1 MNRVQTQV
9 EELTENRVRMTVQVP
24 SHDVHHA
31 VEHAA
36 DDLAQSVKVPG
47 FRKGKVPRQVL
58 LQRVGRERL
67 MNEAVESH
75 IGSWFW
81 NAAARTRV
89 RPVEQPQYEFEL
101 PESADE
107 DWEFTATVAV
117 QAKPE
122 LPDWTEL
129 EVGVA
134 EVEVPEDLVQA
145 ELDAL
150 RSTVAELVPVAGR
163 PVGPQDTVVVDLV
176 AEDETR
182 RDYVVELGR
191 GAVVEEIERGLVGLN
206 AGETKEISFE
216 LDDESTQSLS
226 VTVKEIKEKVLPPLD
241 DDLARSASEFETFA
255 ELRADIESRLR
266 EQIEE
271 EVETRFRA
279 DTADAL
285 VAASKVEAAGP
296 LVESRT
302 RELLRGVA
310 RQVEAR
316 GVQLET
322 FLAMTGQEPEELV
335 ARLRDEAQQ
344 SVARELVL
352 EAVAEQLALDVP
364 DSEVEELVR
373 EQAEAMGDD
382 PEEMLVALRES
393 GRFESLREDL
403 RLRQALDRVAADVK
417 RIPLAQAEARDAIWT
432 PDKENAPTD
441 TKLWTPDQPPPD
453 QLQSPEGARS

>member
-1 MNRVQTQV
+1 MQAQV
-9 EELTENRVRMTVQVP
+9 EELPQNRVRLTVQVP

-36 DDLAQSVKVPG
+36 EDLAQSVKVPG

-67 MNEAVESH
+67 MTEAVESH
-75 IGSWFW
+75 IGGWFW

-89 RPVEQPQYEFEL
+89 RPVEQPEYDFRL
-101 PESADE
+101 PDSADE

-122 LPDWTEL
+122 VPDWKQL
-129 EVGVA
+129 EVGIA
-134 EVEVPEDLVQA
+134 EVEVPDELVQA

-150 RSTVAELVPVAGR
+150 RSTVAELVPVDGR
-163 PVGPQDTVVVDLV
+163 PVAPDDTVVVDLV
-176 AEDETR
+176 ADDETR

-191 GAVVEEIERGLVGLN
+191 GAVVEEVEQGLVGMS
-206 AGETKEISFE
+206 AGETKDMTFE
-216 LDDESTQSLS
+216 LADGSTQSLAA
-226 VTVKEIKEKVLPPLD
+226 TVKEIKEKVLPPLD

-266 EQIEE
+266 EQIED

-279 DTADAL
+279 DAADAL
-285 VAASKVEAAGP
+285 VGASRVDAAGP

-302 RELLRGVA
+302 RELLRGFA
-310 RQVEAR
+310 RQVESR

-322 FLAMTGQEPEELV
+322 FLAMTGQQPEELV
-335 ARLRDEAQQ
+335 ARLRDEAQR

-352 EAVAEQLALDVP
+352 DAVAEQLGLDVP
-364 DSEVEELVR
+364 DAEVEELVR
-373 EQAEAMGDD
+373 EQAEPVGDD

-403 RLRQALDRVAADVK
+403 RLRRALDRVASEVK

-432 PDKENAPTD
+432 PDKENPPTE
-441 TKLWTPDQPPPD
+441 TKLWTPDQP
-453 QLQSPEGARS
+453 QSTEGARS

>member
-1 MNRVQTQV
+1 MDRVQAQV
-9 EELTENRVRMTVQVP
+9 EELPENRVRLKVQVP

-47 FRKGKVPRQVL
+47 FRKGRVPRQVL

-67 MNEAVESH
+67 MTEAVESH
-75 IGSWFW
+75 IGGWFW
-81 NAAARTRV
+81 NAAARSRV
-89 RPVEQPQYEFEL
+89 RPVAQPEYDFEL
-101 PESADE
+101 PASESE

-122 LPDWTEL
+122 LPDWTQL
-129 EVGVA
+129 EVGVP
-134 EVEVPEDLVQA
+134 EVDVPEELVQH

-150 RSTVAELVPVAGR
+150 RATVAELVPVEGR
-163 PVGPQDTVVVDLV
+163 PVGPEDTVVVDLV

-182 RDYVVELGR
+182 RDYVVDLGR
-191 GAVVEEIERGLVGLN
+191 GAVVEEVEQGLVGMG
-206 AGETKEISFE
+206 AGDTKEMSFE
-216 LDDESTQSLS
+216 LADGSAQSLTA
-226 VTVKEIKEKVLPPLD
+226 TVKEIKEKVLPPLD
-241 DDLARSASEFETFA
+241 DDLARAATEFETFA

-266 EQIEE
+266 EQIEDE
-271 EVETRFRA
+271 IETRFRA
-279 DTADAL
+279 DAADAL

-322 FLAMTGQEPEELV
+322 FLAMTGQQPEELV
-335 ARLRDEAQQ
+335 ARLQDEAER
-344 SVARELVL
+344 SVGRELVL
-352 EAVAEQLALDVP
+352 DAVAEQLGLDVP
-364 DSEVEELVR
+364 DADVEELVR
-373 EQAEAMGDD
+373 EQAEAVGNDAD
-382 PEEMLVALRES
+382 EMLVALRES

-403 RLRQALDRVAADVK
+403 RLRNALDHVAGEVQ
-417 RIPLAQAEARDAIWT
+417 RIPLAQAEAREAIWT
-432 PDKENAPTD
+432 PDKENPPTE
-441 TKLWTPDQPPPD
+441 TKLWTPDQQPPD
-453 QLQSPEGARS
+453 PQHSEGARS

>member
-1 MNRVQTQV
+1 MVRVLAQV
-9 EELTENRVRMTVQVP
+9 EELPENRVRLTVQVP

-36 DDLAQSVKVPG
+36 DDLSQSVKVPG

-58 LQRVGRERL
+58 LQRIGKERL
-67 MNEAVESH
+67 MTEAVESH
-75 IGSWFW
+75 IGGWFW
-81 NAAARTRV
+81 NAAARTRL
-89 RPVEQPQYEFEL
+89 RPVEQPQYDFEL
-101 PESADE
+101 PSSDEE

-122 LPDWTEL
+122 LPDWKEL

-134 EVEVPEDLVQA
+134 EVEVPEELVQA

-150 RSTVAELVPVAGR
+150 RATVAELVPVEGR
-163 PVGPQDTVVVDLV
+163 PVAPDDTVIVDLV
-176 AEDETR
+176 GDDGETR

-191 GAVVEEIERGLVGLN
+191 GAVVDEIEQGLVGLS

-216 LDDESTQSLS
+216 LADGSTQSLTA
-226 VTVKEIKEKVLPPLD
+226 TVREIKEKVLPPLD
-241 DDLARSASEFETFA
+241 DDLARAASEFETLA
-255 ELRADIESRLR
+255 DLQADIESRLR

-271 EVETRFRA
+271 EIETRFRGA
-279 DTADAL
+279 VADAL

-296 LVESRT
+296 LVEART
-302 RELLRGVA
+302 RELLRGFA

-322 FLAMTGQEPEELV
+322 FLAMTGQQPEELL
-335 ARLRDEAQQ
+335 ARLQDEAQR

-352 EAVAEQLALDVP
+352 DAVADELGLEIP
-364 DSEVEELVR
+364 DAEVEELVR
-373 EQAEAMGDD
+373 EQAEAIGDD
-382 PEEMLVALRES
+382 ADQTLAALRES
-393 GRFESLREDL
+393 GRFETLREDL
-403 RLRQALDRVAADVK
+403 RLRKALDQVAADVQ

-432 PDKENAPTD
+432 PDKENPPGE
-441 TKLWTPDQPPPD
+441 TKLWTPDQ
-453 QLQSPEGARS
+453 QESEGART

>member
-1 MNRVQTQV
+1 MDRVQAQV
-9 EELTENRVRMTVQVP
+9 EELPQNRVRLTVQVP

-36 DDLAQSVKVPG
+36 EDLAQSVKVPG

-67 MNEAVESH
+67 MTEAVESH
-75 IGSWFW
+75 IGGWFW

-89 RPVEQPQYEFEL
+89 RPVEQPEYDFEL
-101 PESADE
+101 PGSADE

-122 LPDWTEL
+122 VPDWKQL
-129 EVGVA
+129 EVGIA
-134 EVEVPEDLVQA
+134 EVEVPDELVQA

-150 RSTVAELVPVAGR
+150 RSTVAELVPVDGR
-163 PVGPQDTVVVDLV
+163 PVAPDDTVVVDLV

-191 GAVVEEIERGLVGLN
+191 GAVVEEVEQSLVGMN
-206 AGETKEISFE
+206 AGESKEMSFE
-216 LDDESTQSLS
+216 LADGSTQSLAA
-226 VTVKEIKEKVLPPLD
+226 TVKEIKEKVLPPLD

-255 ELRADIESRLR
+255 ELRADVESRLR
-266 EQIEE
+266 EQIED

-279 DTADAL
+279 DAADAL
-285 VAASKVEAAGP
+285 VAASKVDAAGP

-302 RELLRGVA
+302 RELLRGFA
-310 RQVEAR
+310 RQVESR

-322 FLAMTGQEPEELV
+322 FLAMTGQQPEELV
-335 ARLRDEAQQ
+335 ARLRDEAQR

-352 EAVAEQLALDVP
+352 DAVAEQLELDVP
-364 DSEVEELVR
+364 DAEVEELVR
-373 EQAEAMGDD
+373 EQAEPLGDD
-382 PEEMLVALRES
+382 PDEMLVALRES

-403 RLRQALDRVAADVK
+403 RLRQALDRVASEVK
-417 RIPLAQAEARDAIWT
+417 RIPLAQAAARDAIWT
-432 PDKENAPTD
+432 PDKENPPTE
-441 TKLWTPDQPPPD
+441 TKLWTPDQP
-453 QLQSPEGARS
+453 QSSEGARS

>member
-9 EELTENRVRMTVQVP
+9 EELAENRVRLTVQVP

-67 MNEAVESH
+67 MTEAVESH
-75 IGSWFW
+75 IGGWFW

-89 RPVEQPQYEFEL
+89 RPVEQPQYDFEL
-101 PESADE
+101 PVSADD

-122 LPDWTEL
+122 VPDWKEL

-150 RSTVAELVPVAGR
+150 RSTVAELVPVEGR
-163 PVGPQDTVVVDLV
+163 PVGPDDTVVVDLV

-191 GAVVEEIERGLVGLN
+191 GAVVEEIEQGLVGLS
-206 AGETKEISFE
+206 AGETKEIAFE
-216 LDDESTQSLS
+216 LADGSTQSLS
-226 VTVKEIKEKVLPPLD
+226 ATVKEIKEKVLPPLD
-241 DDLARSASEFETFA
+241 DDLARAASEFETFA
-255 ELRADIESRLR
+255 ELRADIEERLR
-266 EQIEE
+266 EQIED

-279 DTADAL
+279 DAADAL
-285 VAASKVEAAGP
+285 VAASKVDAAGP
-296 LVESRT
+296 LVEART

-322 FLAMTGQEPEELV
+322 FLAMTGQQPEELL
-335 ARLRDEAQQ
+335 ARLHDEAQR

-352 EAVAEQLALDVP
+352 EAVAEQLELEVP

-373 EQAEAMGDD
+373 EQAEAIGDD
-382 PEEMLVALRES
+382 SGEMLVALREN
-393 GRFESLREDL
+393 GRFESLRDDL
-403 RLRQALDRVAADVK
+403 RLRQALDRVAADVQ

-432 PDKENAPTD
+432 PDKENPPTE
-441 TKLWTPDQPPPD
+441 TKLWTPDQP
-453 QLQSPEGARS
+453 QSPEGARS

>member
-1 MNRVQTQV
+1 MDCVQTQV
-9 EELTENRVRMTVQVP
+9 EELPQNRVRLTVQVP

-36 DDLAQSVKVPG
+36 EDLAQSVKVPG

-67 MNEAVESH
+67 MTEAVESH
-75 IGSWFW
+75 IGGWFW

-89 RPVEQPQYEFEL
+89 RPVEQPQYDFEL
-101 PESADE
+101 PASADD

-122 LPDWTEL
+122 LPDWKEL

-134 EVEVPEDLVQA
+134 EVEVPEELVQA

-150 RSTVAELVPVAGR
+150 RSTVAELVPVEGR
-163 PVGPQDTVVVDLV
+163 PVAPDDTVVVDLV
-176 AEDETR
+176 GEDETR

-191 GAVVEEIERGLVGLN
+191 GAVVEEVEQGLVGMS
-206 AGETKEISFE
+206 AGETKEMSFE
-216 LDDESTQSLS
+216 LADGSTQSLGA
-226 VTVKEIKEKVLPPLD
+226 TVKEIKEKVLPPLD

-255 ELRADIESRLR
+255 ELRDDVESRLR

-279 DTADAL
+279 DAADAL

-302 RELLRGVA
+302 RELLRGFA

-322 FLAMTGQEPEELV
+322 FLAMTGQQPEELV
-335 ARLRDEAQQ
+335 AQLHLEAQR

-352 EAVAEQLALDVP
+352 DAVADELELEVP
-364 DSEVEELVR
+364 DSDVEELVR
-373 EQAEAMGDD
+373 EQAEAIGDD
-382 PEEMLVALRES
+382 VDEMLVGLRES

-403 RLRQALDRVAADVK
+403 RLRQALDRVASEVK
-417 RIPLAQAEARDAIWT
+417 RIPLAQAEAREAIWT
-432 PDKENAPTD
+432 PDKENPPTE
-441 TKLWTPDQPPPD
+441 TKLWTPDQP
-453 QLQSPEGARS
+453 QSTEGARS